1 MTGDDASTRLTRKGQ
16 ATRDRIVATASA
28 LMNERGVAG
37 TSTDDVQAA
46 AGVSTSQI
54 YHYFQDKQALVYAV
68 IAYQTEL
75 VLEIQQPLLSQLD
88 SLAGLRAWR
97 DFVVELQHRHNFAGG
112 CPIGSLGSELADS
125 DEESRLRVAEG
136 FERWAR
142 AIRTGLH
149 AMHDRGELR
158 AEADPEQLGL
168 AVLTALQ
175 GGLLL
180 TQINRNTLALEAGL
194 DAMIEHIASL
204 VPGIVPA

>member
-1 MTGDDASTRLTRKGQ
+1 MIGDDASTRLTRKGQ
-16 ATRDRIVATASA
+16 ATRDRIVATAST
-28 LMNERGVAG
+28 LMYERGVAG

-54 YHYFQDKQALVYAV
+54 YHYFQDKQALVHAV

-75 VLEIQQPLLSQLD
+75 VLGVQQPLLSQLD

-112 CPIGSLGSELADS
+112 CPIGSLGSELSDS
-125 DEESRLRVAEG
+125 DEEARLRVAAG

-142 AIRTGLH
+142 AIRDGLH

-158 AEADPEQLGL
+158 PEADPDHLGL
-168 AVLTALQ
+168 AVLTTLQ

-204 VPGIVPA
+204 VTDGVPA